1 MLRDLKHA
9 QQTHRRTRA
18 PSKWRLY
25 ETPTGNVPKDLVTM
39 FAGIPT
45 PQIPSPPAPVLTA
58 GERGELAATLGFI
71 DRQGARKLL
80 SVAAVDGE
88 ATPRTEKVKSAK
100 GPLIE
105 LKIKSAEHNPRFL
118 LVNCSDVAV
127 FLTAFMKKTQKLR
140 RADVERADERY
151 RTMKDECR

>member
-9 QQTHRRTRA
+9 QQTHRRARA
-18 PSKWRLY
+18 TPGWRLY
-25 ETPTGNVPKDLVTM
+25 ETPKGNVPKDLVTM

-45 PQIPSPPAPVLTA
+45 PQIPSPPRPVLA
-58 GERGELAATLGFI
+58 DAERGELAATLAFI
-71 DRQGARKLL
+71 DRHGARKLL
-80 SVAAVDGE
+80 SVAAVDGK
-88 ATPRTEKVKSAK
+88 ATPRTEKVKAAK

-118 LVNCSDVAV
+118 LVTCSDEAV

-140 RADVERADERY
+140 RTDIERADDRY
-151 RTMKDECR
+151 QTMKDDCR